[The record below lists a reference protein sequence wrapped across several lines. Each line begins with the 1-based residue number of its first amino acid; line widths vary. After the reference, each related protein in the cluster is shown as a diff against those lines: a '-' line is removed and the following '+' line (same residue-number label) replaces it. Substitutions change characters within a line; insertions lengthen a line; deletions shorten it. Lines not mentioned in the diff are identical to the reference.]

1 MVKHLFSVRF
11 VIGRFNDNIWWRYRC
26 ALLNAEFILSCYE
39 TYRMSEISVKMYKVD
54 MTELSRDLGCYLLFR
69 GITRA
74 LHIGEIDEYI
84 FNKTQKLLDAMY
96 TINKGMQH
104 SFESSELNFEAA
116 ASIAKDLDNEL
127 KKIKESG
134 EYTNDELEALDII
147 FGWAVERSEQSK

>member
-1 MVKHLFSVRF
+1 
-11 VIGRFNDNIWWRYRC
+11 
-26 ALLNAEFILSCYE
+26 
-39 TYRMSEISVKMYKVD
+39 

-104 SFESSELNFEAA
+104 SFESSGLKSEIT
-116 ASIAKDLDNEL
+116 ASMAKDLDNEL

-134 EYTNDELEALDII
+134 EYTNDELEALDVI
-147 FGWAVERSEQSK
+147 FGWAVERNEQSK